1 MPTGFQQDPNQLT
14 PGFFR
19 ITLDLTG
26 YPTADG
32 NDNGGVTPYSADS
45 FATAEL
51 PTTLATGKQRARG
64 NMRFRNIIN
73 RLSNISDCQILD
85 VEIDESAGGADGDTQ
100 AAKLV
105 FTVKY
110 DRPAWILGTVQQ
122 MLGSPYTGYD
132 GATPV
137 TTTLLALKD
146 QVARG
151 IGDAT
156 TAAMKVYDGTTKE
169 DRQLSIT
176 VAPPAIV
183 ANLWADVAVS
193 LIDGTEVISTDNDVV

>member
-1 MPTGFQQDPNQLT
+1 MPTGFQQDPNQLN

-19 ITLDLTG
+19 VTLDLTG
-26 YPTADG
+26 YPTADAD
-32 NDNGGVTPYSADS
+32 NNGGVTPNSSDS

-51 PTTLATGKQRARG
+51 PTTLALGKRRARG

-73 RLSNISDCQILD
+73 RLSNLSDCQILD
-85 VEIDESAGGADGDTQ
+85 VEINETGGGADGDTQ
-100 AAKLV
+100 ATKLV

-122 MLGSPYTGYD
+122 MLSSPYTGYD

-146 QVARG
+146 QIARG

-156 TAAMKVYDGTTKE
+156 TAAMKVYDGTAKE
-169 DRQLSIT
+169 DRQLAIT
-176 VAPPAIV
+176 VAAPGV
-183 ANLWADVAVS
+183 AGDLWADVTVALVE
-193 LIDGTEVISTDNDVV
+193 GTEVISTDNDVV